1 MSEEV
6 TPTPGV
12 ETPAAPVAP
21 VPGTAEYNAQLAAE
35 GQAAM
40 GTIPEKFQRATP
52 EESVAAMA
60 AAYAEL
66 EKNFHSNGAAPAAEA
81 VAEPVVETPVEE
93 AAPVVEELRVPDEP
107 VAEPEPEV
115 PADKSVVKDE
125 EMAQYTQEIMRTGN
139 ISDESKASLVERGIP
154 ESLINSMV
162 EGQRAKMRDQYSRAG
177 DIVGGSDRLSK
188 IFGWAAKN
196 LDEGQR
202 AAINA
207 GLAGSASEATLRGLA
222 GMYDQAS
229 TTESVKAAEP
239 REAPRYAANPAGREV
254 VTGFTS
260 KADYYAAIDAASK
273 DPSLQP
279 ALIDRAS
286 RTDLNSLR

>member
-1 MSEEV
+1 MSEEI
-6 TPTPGV
+6 PTPGV
-12 ETPAAPVAP
+12 ETPATPAPPAP
-21 VPGTAEYNAQLAAE
+21 PAPGTPEYNAQLAAE
-35 GQAAM
+35 GQAAT
-40 GTIPEKFQRATP
+40 GGIPEKFQRATHA
-52 EESVAAMA
+52 ESVAAMA

-66 EKNFHSNGAAPAAEA
+66 EKNFHANGTAPAAEA
-81 VAEPVVETPVEE
+81 VAEPVVETP
-93 AAPVVEELRVPDEP
+93 
-107 VAEPEPEV
+107 AEPEPEAPV
-115 PADKSVVKDE
+115 DNTVVKDE
-125 EMAQYTQEIMRTGN
+125 EMAQYTQEIMRTGT
-139 ISDESKASLVERGIP
+139 ITDESKASLVERGIP

-202 AAINA
+202 AAINS

-222 GMYDQAS
+222 GMYDSAS

>member
-1 MSEEV
+1 MSEEI
-6 TPTPGV
+6 PTPGV
-12 ETPAAPVAP
+12 ETPATP
-21 VPGTAEYNAQLAAE
+21 VPPAPGTPEYNAQLAAE
-35 GQAAM
+35 GQAAT
-40 GTIPEKFQRATP
+40 GNIPEKFQRATP
-52 EESVAAMA
+52 AESVAAMA

-66 EKNFHSNGAAPAAEA
+66 EKNFHANGAAPAAEA
-81 VAEPVVETPVEE
+81 VAEPVVETPVE
-93 AAPVVEELRVPDEP
+93 AAAVVEELRVPDEP

-115 PADKSVVKDE
+115 PVDNSVVKDE
-125 EMAQYTQEIMRTGN
+125 EMAQYTQEIMRTGS
-139 ISDESKASLVERGIP
+139 ISEESKTSLVERGIP

-177 DIVGGSDRLSK
+177 EIVGGSDRLSK

-202 AAINA
+202 AAINS

-286 RTDLNSLR
+286 RTDINTLR

>member
-1 MSEEV
+1 MSEEI
-6 TPTPGV
+6 PTPGV
-12 ETPAAPVAP
+12 ETPATPAPPA
-21 VPGTAEYNAQLAAE
+21 PGTPEYNAQLAAE
-35 GQAAM
+35 GQAAT
-40 GTIPEKFQRATP
+40 GGIPEKFQRATP
-52 EESVAAMA
+52 AESVAAMA

-66 EKNFHSNGAAPAAEA
+66 EKNFHANGAAPAAEA
-81 VAEPVVETPVEE
+81 VAEPVVETPVE
-93 AAPVVEELRVPDEP
+93 AAAVVEELRVPDEP

-115 PADKSVVKDE
+115 PVDNAVVKDE
-125 EMAQYTQEIMRTGN
+125 EMAQYTQEIMRTGS
-139 ISDESKASLVERGIP
+139 ISEESKTSLVERGIP

-177 DIVGGSDRLSK
+177 EIVGGSDRLSK

-202 AAINA
+202 AAINS

-222 GMYDQAS
+222 GMYDSAD

-286 RTDLNSLR
+286 RTDINSLR